1 MVSDRIQ
8 KILSHKSKLH
18 QIELRRL
25 GEVAEDAP
33 LSSNATI
40 LKQTNQIRGINTL
53 LLNPETPREDY
64 IFYFDRMVALLIER
78 AIDFLPLQPKQVWT
92 PHGNTYMGLNRLGE
106 VRLLSTPPHL
116 FTVKNLTLLLGQRSS
131 DSTRWQRP

>member
-1 MVSDRIQ
+1 MLGMVSDRIQ

-33 LSSNATI
+33 LSSNAII

-78 AIDFLPLQPKQVWT
+78 AIDFLPFQPKQVWT
-92 PHGNTYMGLNRLGE
+92 PHGNTYMGLDRSGE
-106 VRLLSTPPHL
+106 VCLLSPFPRLPPKTL
-116 FTVKNLTLLLGQRSS
+116 FLY
-131 DSTRWQRP
+131 

>member
-1 MVSDRIQ
+1 MLGMVSDRIQ

-78 AIDFLPLQPKQVWT
+78 AIDFLPFQPKQVWT
-92 PHGNTYMGLNRLGE
+92 PHGNAYMGLDRSGE
-106 VRLLSTPPHL
+106 VRLLSPFPRLPSKTSFL
-116 FTVKNLTLLLGQRSS
+116 Y
-131 DSTRWQRP
+131 